1 MDSINILKLLH
12 GFDFFI
18 IFFAKSFLMPFKN
31 KKIGVPVYSLSDK
44 SSEDIH
50 FNYTVY
56 DFCIIR

>member
-18 IFFAKSFLMPFKN
+18 IFFANFFFMPFKST
-31 KKIGVPVYSLSDK
+31 KIGVPANSLSGK

-56 DFCIIR
+56 VLRIIR